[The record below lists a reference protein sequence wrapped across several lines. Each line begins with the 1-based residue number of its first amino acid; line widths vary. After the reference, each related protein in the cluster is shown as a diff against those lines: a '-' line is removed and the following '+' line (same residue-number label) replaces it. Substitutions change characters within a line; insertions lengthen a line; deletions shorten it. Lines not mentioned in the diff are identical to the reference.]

1 VVDSTPAGLKQHLQ
15 RVRHSPS
22 WMIAAGFSSIPL
34 LGVLNWLTGEEISFS
49 IVYLLPIY
57 LIAWHG
63 GLALGLT
70 ASTLAAVTWLA
81 ADDLSGH
88 VYSVA
93 WYPYWNMLVRFGFFL
108 VTTLLVV
115 RLVQSQSR
123 RRFLERLFFHD
134 LLNLAGSLRGFAE
147 LLQDETVPDHKEV
160 AVLLERT
167 ADRIIEEIETQ
178 QVVSSAESGELVL
191 QPEHTSGCLLLQNL
205 VSIYRFHPCAEG
217 REIVLTSCPERDF
230 VTDQGVLIRI
240 LGNLLK
246 NALEATPRGGRVE
259 LACYPDERGLEF
271 QVRNPG
277 AIPEAVHEHLFS
289 GSFSTKGAGRGM
301 GLNSIRLLVA
311 ALQGEVEILS
321 NTETGTCFM
330 VRIPELVV

>member
-1 VVDSTPAGLKQHLQ
+1 VVASPLASLKQRLQ
-15 RVRHSPS
+15 RFQSSPS
-22 WMIAAGFSSIPL
+22 WMIATSFFSIPL

-49 IVYLLPIY
+49 IVYLFPIY

-63 GLALGLT
+63 GLTLGIG
-70 ASTLAAVTWLA
+70 ASVLAAVTWLV
-81 ADDLSGH
+81 ADDLAGH

-115 RLVQSQSR
+115 RLVQSQR
-123 RRFLERLFFHD
+123 RRRLLERLFFHD

-147 LLQDETVPDHKEV
+147 LLQDDTLPDRTEIV
-160 AVLLERT
+160 QLLERT
-167 ADRIIEEIETQ
+167 ADRIIDEIETQ
-178 QVVSSAESGELVL
+178 QVVSSAESGELLL
-191 QPEHTSGCLLLQNL
+191 QAEPTSSCLLLQNL

-230 VTDQGVLIRI
+230 VTDQGLLIRI

-246 NALEATPRGGRVE
+246 NALEATPRGAKVE

-277 AIPEAVHEHLFS
+277 EIPAPVRERLLE
-289 GSFSTKGAGRGM
+289 GGFSTKGAGRGM
-301 GLNSIRLLVA
+301 GLNSIRTLVV
-311 ALQGEVEILS
+311 ALKGEVEVHS
-321 NTETGTCFM
+321 SSETGTCFV
-330 VRIPELVV
+330 VRVPEVEG